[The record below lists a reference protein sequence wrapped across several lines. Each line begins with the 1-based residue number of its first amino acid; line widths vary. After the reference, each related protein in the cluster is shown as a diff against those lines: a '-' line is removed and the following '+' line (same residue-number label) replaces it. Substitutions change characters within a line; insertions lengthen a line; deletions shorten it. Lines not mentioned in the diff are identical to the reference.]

1 MINKIIEISN
11 FAVFDSLKFTNGNSS
26 DWDGVLQKNT
36 VIYAPNGTG
45 KTSLSLIFQSI
56 QENNPLLIHKKKR
69 IGGMDAPKISFLVN
83 DSKKIEFDDEW
94 KVDSSLNLQ
103 IFKSFYFDKNVYT
116 LNLDDIF
123 NEFIVENDSELKSQ
137 LETLQKK
144 QKNLTKLRGRRKNN
158 KYWIKLFEQDERKA
172 LDTSEKADIPLNIK
186 SRKKENE
193 GLDKKIDVL
202 ESDYNVTYRYFNSKI
217 NRKSS
222 NGNFFEEYRKKM
234 NRILE
239 KFNDKIVINEIKAL
253 ITMKGG
259 LSSTLV
265 YSLSIDGVDTTLQE
279 RNDISFDFY
288 LSDGDKSA
296 IAFSSFVARLELM
309 GGTEERILIIDDPFT
324 SFDSGRK
331 QRTIDILARLSGKV
345 KQMIVF
351 THDLDFGERISSKIF
366 PKSDLLTLQM
376 FSQNGSS
383 NIRKINFSRELLTGL
398 MKNITL
404 LHDFLNNGVE
414 NEIEINNVHGA
425 IRKSLEGIFRIK
437 FFEFNKGN
445 AWLGTYLECIEKSET
460 EEEYKKFKRL
470 LPYLQD
476 LRDIA
481 SYSNQSHHDESIYG
495 DRNIINS
502 SELKSYVGETLEMI
516 DKI

>member
-1 MINKIIEISN
+1 
-11 FAVFDSLKFTNGNSS
+11 
-26 DWDGVLQKNT
+26 
-36 VIYAPNGTG
+36 
-45 KTSLSLIFQSI
+45 
-56 QENNPLLIHKKKR
+56 
-69 IGGMDAPKISFLVN
+69 
-83 DSKKIEFDDEW
+83 
-94 KVDSSLNLQ
+94 
-103 IFKSFYFDKNVYT
+103 
-116 LNLDDIF
+116 
-123 NEFIVENDSELKSQ
+123 
-137 LETLQKK
+137 
-144 QKNLTKLRGRRKNN
+144 
-158 KYWIKLFEQDERKA
+158 
-172 LDTSEKADIPLNIK
+172 
-186 SRKKENE
+186 
-193 GLDKKIDVL
+193 
-202 ESDYNVTYRYFNSKI
+202 
-217 NRKSS
+217 
-222 NGNFFEEYRKKM
+222 
-234 NRILE
+234 
-239 KFNDKIVINEIKAL
+239 
-253 ITMKGG
+253 
-259 LSSTLV
+259 
-265 YSLSIDGVDTTLQE
+265 
-279 RNDISFDFY
+279 
-288 LSDGDKSA
+288 
-296 IAFSSFVARLELM
+296 M
-309 GGTEERILIIDDPFT
+309 GGTEERIFIIDDPFT